1 MKRGT
6 ASLREGIRR
15 VNGAPALLAGACA
28 LTLLIALPLSIA
40 LRGMLETHLGHSLA
54 ADAVAARADYEWWQ
68 EFLGQASGLST
79 TFTQSI
85 SGFGAVLEN
94 VSGLLD
100 NKPLAATI
108 AGATAAWMLIW
119 SFITGGILDRLAR
132 DRRTRSLGFFA
143 ACGAH
148 VWRLL
153 RLGILAAL
161 IYYALFAWV
170 HPAIFDM
177 GYALL
182 TRDMTV
188 ERDAFFIRVGGYAI
202 FGALLVFFGLIF
214 DYARIRIVVEDR
226 RSAVAAFAAAVRF
239 VRRHF
244 GTVVVLYVLN
254 AGLFVLLAA
263 VYALVAPAIPGQGV
277 AMWGALLLGQTYI
290 VGRHYVKLL
299 FYASQC
305 AYFQSALA
313 HASFTAAPP
322 VVWPESPAVEAI
334 INAEPTV

>member
-1 MKRGT
+1 MSGT

-15 VNGAPALLAGACA
+15 VNGAPALLAGTCA

-40 LRGMLETHLGHSLA
+40 LRGMLEIHLGHSLA
-54 ADAVAARADYEWWQ
+54 ADAVAARADYDWWQ
-68 EFLGQASGLST
+68 EFLGQASGLGT

-85 SGFGAVLEN
+85 AGFGA
-94 VSGLLD
+94 LLD
-100 NKPLAATI
+100 NLSALLDNEPLAATI

-119 SFITGGILDRLAR
+119 SFMTGGIIDRLAR

-153 RLGILAAL
+153 RLGIVAGL
-161 IYYALFAWV
+161 IYYVLFAWV

-177 GYALL
+177 GYSLL
-182 TRDMTV
+182 TKDMSV
-188 ERDAFFIRVGGYAI
+188 ERNAFFIRVGGYAV
-202 FGALLVFFGLIF
+202 FGALLISFSVIV

-226 RSAVAAFAAAVRF
+226 RSAVAALAAGARF
-239 VRRHF
+239 VRRHLR
-244 GTVVVLYVLN
+244 GVVVLYLLN

-263 VYALVAPAIPGQGV
+263 LYGLFAPAIPGDGI
-277 AMWGALLLGQTYI
+277 AMWGALLLGQAYI

-305 AYFQSALA
+305 AFFQSALA
-313 HASFTAAPP
+313 HASYTAAPP